1 MPGDIFP
8 QRSAIHRLIYLFMK
22 KQLLLITLLC
32 VVTSLAANAQE
43 FQNLFNGKDL
53 TDWAGKTEFWSVKDG
68 VIFGET
74 TKEKPTKGNTFLV
87 WQGGE
92 VGDFVFKAKVRFN
105 GNNSGVQY
113 RSELVGN
120 PEDFVAKGYQADL
133 HPKAEYFGML
143 YAEKWRGIVA
153 QRFQRVEV
161 GDDGKPKVVAE
172 IGDKNQ
178 NLVATEWNELTI
190 IAVGDRQIHQLNGVN
205 AMDLK
210 DNHPEAKRK
219 GILALQLHAGAPMS
233 VEFKDIQLRHLSG
246 ADAAATI
253 KAAIENTKKAPAQTK
268 SASASTT
275 APAVNFKWISEAPKP
290 QWIWRT
296 GKTDNEPI
304 YLRKTFEVPA
314 QVDSAKLYCTCDNGA
329 DLYLNGKKVGTAPD
343 WGEPIVNWDATKL
356 LKAGQPNTFA
366 VRAHNRGGAAAFVL
380 KLEMDIPNGKKTVIS
395 DPSWKLSATETDGW
409 KQAPFDDSAWD
420 EPLRSLGEFG
430 KSPWGIPGLKGGGS
444 TGNRSPLDVDGI
456 TVADGFKVEM
466 IYEVPKSEQGSWV
479 SLTTDDQG
487 RLLASD
493 QGDAG
498 LYRITVT
505 EGPEKPQVEVEKMP
519 LEGAG
524 AQGMVW
530 HDGALY
536 YNRTGKS
543 FYRVTDSTGDGK
555 LDHTEELPG
564 SIGGGGEHGQHGVI
578 IAEDGKHLY
587 VDGGNHADLPSDS
600 EISRKRVTTWA
611 EDLLLPREWDANG
624 HARGRLAPGG
634 WISKFDPKTKQH
646 DIYSTGYRNQYDIA
660 LNRAGDLFTY
670 DADMEWDLGTPWYRP
685 TRINHAISGSDYG
698 WRSGSGK
705 WPEYYEDSL
714 PALVNIG
721 PGCPTGVVSGEGA
734 KFPAKYQDA
743 IYALDWTFGTIYAI
757 HLTPDGAGY
766 RGKQEAF
773 CYGAPLPVTDA
784 IIGHDGAFYFT
795 IGGRNTQSALFRI
808 TYTGKES
815 TEPASGA
822 IPGQEARELRRS
834 LEAFHGK
841 KDAAAVG
848 KAWPHLSSEDRW
860 LRHAARVAIESQPVD
875 QWAARVLSETHPQA
889 AISGAVAL
897 ARHGNESHRDAQID
911 ALLKLNPGELNES
924 QFLGLLRAYALTFI
938 RLGNPSEAQREQV
951 IAELDA
957 HFPNQSK
964 DVNTELVRVLVY
976 LEAPDAI
983 GKTIDLIVSRGEPVV
998 PDWTELAQRNK
1009 GYGGRVLALLANH
1022 PPTHEIN
1029 YAFMLRNLRKGW
1041 TMEQRRAYIEF
1052 INAAAKYP
1060 GGNSY
1065 GKFLTNVRDEVL
1077 GNMSNAERAELA
1089 DISGENFNPVPDFEI
1104 TPPQGPGQTWTVAEA
1119 AKHAKNGRSIPGA
1132 KFETGRNLF
1141 HAIGCAACHRFDS
1154 LGGDIGPD
1162 LTTVKNKFD
1171 ANYLLESIIEPSK
1184 VISDQYGSK
1193 MVTMKDGTVHVG
1205 LVVERVEEVD
1215 IYPAAKTT
1223 EELKPA
1229 TLKASE
1235 IAKIEESP
1243 VSQMPPMMLN
1253 LLNGDEVRDLIAYL
1267 LSGGDPKSR
1276 IFGN

>member
-1 MPGDIFP
+1 
-8 QRSAIHRLIYLFMK
+8 MK
-22 KQLLLITLLC
+22 KQTILIALLC
-32 VVTSLAANAQE
+32 CVSSLAANAQE
-43 FQNLFNGKDL
+43 FENLFNGKDL
-53 TDWAGKTEFWSVKDG
+53 SGWAGKKEFWSVKDG
-68 VIFGET
+68 AIFGET

-92 VGDFVFKAKVRFN
+92 VGDFVFKTKVRFK

-113 RSELVGN
+113 RSEMFGE
-120 PEDFVAKGYQADL
+120 PKDFVVKGYQADL
-133 HPKAEYFGML
+133 HPSGKFFGML

-161 GDDGKPKVVAE
+161 GADGKPKVVGE
-172 IGDKNQ
+172 VGDKNQ
-178 NLVATEWNELTI
+178 QLVETEWNELTI
-190 IAVGDRQIHQLNGVN
+190 IAVGDRQIHQINGVTT
-205 AMDLK
+205 MDLK

-219 GILALQLHAGAPMS
+219 GILALQLHAGGPMT
-233 VEFKDIQLRHLSG
+233 VEFKDVQLRHLSG

-253 KAAIENTKKAPAQTK
+253 KAAIENKKKAPAQK
-268 SASASTT
+268 KIASST
-275 APAVNFKWISEAPKP
+275 APAVNFKWISETPKP
-290 QWIWRT
+290 QWVWRM
-296 GKTDNEPI
+296 GKTDNVPI
-304 YLRKTFEVPA
+304 YLRKTFKVPA
-314 QVDSAKLYCTCDNGA
+314 KFDSAKLYSTCDNGA
-329 DLYLNGKKVGTAPD
+329 DVYLNGKKIGTAPD
-343 WGEPIVNWDATKL
+343 WGQPIINWDAAKL
-356 LKAGQPNTFA
+356 LKAGQVNTIA
-366 VRAHNRGGAAAFVL
+366 VRAHNRGGAAAFIL
-380 KLEMDIPNGKKTVIS
+380 KLEIVTPGGKTAVIS
-395 DPSWKLSATETDGW
+395 DSSWKLSTTKADGW
-409 KQAPFDDSAWD
+409 QQAAFDDSAWD
-420 EPLRSLGEFG
+420 EKLRLLGEIG
-430 KSPWGIPGLKGGGS
+430 KAPWGIPGLAGGGGS
-444 TGNRSPLDVDGI
+444 KGNPLESTDGI
-456 TVADGFKVEM
+456 TVADGFEVELL
-466 IYEVPKSEQGSWV
+466 YTVPKAEQGSWV

-493 QGDAG
+493 QGKEG
-498 LYRITVT
+498 LYRITVSESSDKT
-505 EGPEKPQVEVEKMP
+505 KVAVEKMP
-519 LEGAG
+519 VEISG
-524 AQGMVW
+524 AQGMTW

-536 YNRTGKS
+536 FNRSGGP

-555 LDHTEELPG
+555 LDLAEELPG
-564 SIGGGGEHGQHGVI
+564 TRGGGEHGNHAVI
-578 IAEDGKHLY
+578 VAEDGKHLY
-587 VDGGNHADLPSDS
+587 VDGGNHTDLPDQAD
-600 EISRKRVTTWA
+600 ISGSRVTTWS

-634 WISKFDPKTKQH
+634 WVTKFDPKTKKH
-646 DIYSTGYRNQYDIA
+646 EIISTGYRNQYDIT
-660 LNRAGDLFTY
+660 LNRSGDLFTY

-685 TRINHAISGSDYG
+685 TRINHVVSGSDYG

-705 WPEYYEDSL
+705 WPAYYEDSL
-714 PALVNIG
+714 PPIVDIG

-766 RGKQEAF
+766 RGEQEAF
-773 CYGAPLPVTDA
+773 CYGSPLPVTDA
-784 IIGHDGAFYFT
+784 IVGRDGALYFT

-815 TEPASGA
+815 TKPVSGEL
-822 IPGQEARELRRS
+822 PGEEVRKLRRS
-834 LEAFHGK
+834 LEQFHGK
-841 KDAAAVG
+841 ENSAAVG

-875 QWAARVLSETHPQA
+875 QWAAKVHAESNPQA

-897 ARHGNESHRDAQID
+897 ARHGNEAHRDAQID
-911 ALLKLNPGELNES
+911 ALLKLNPGELKES
-924 QFLGLLRAYALTFI
+924 QLLGLLRAYALTFI
-938 RLGNPSEAQREQV
+938 RLGKPSEEQREQ
-951 IAELDA
+951 IIEELDA
-957 HFPNQSK
+957 HFPHKSK

-976 LEAPDAI
+976 LEAPSAVS
-983 GKTIDLIVSRGEPVV
+983 KTIELIANRGEPVV

-1009 GYGGRVLALLANH
+1009 GYGGRVLALLENH

-1041 TMEQRRAYIEF
+1041 TTEQRRAYIEF
-1052 INAAAKYP
+1052 INASAKYP

-1077 GNMSNAERAELA
+1077 GQMSNAERAKLA
-1089 DISGENFNPVPDFEI
+1089 DISGENFNPVPDFKI
-1104 TPPQGPGQTWTVAEA
+1104 TAPKGPGKVWTVAEA
-1119 AKHAKNGRSIPGA
+1119 GKHAKGGRSIPGA
-1132 KFETGRNLF
+1132 KYESGRNLF

-1162 LTTVKNKFD
+1162 LTTVKNKYD
-1171 ANYLLESIIEPSK
+1171 ARYLLESIIEPSK

-1193 MVTMKDGTVHVG
+1193 MVTMKDGSIHAG
-1205 LVVERVEEVD
+1205 LVVERGDEVD
-1215 IYPAAKTT
+1215 VYPAAKTT

-1267 LSGGDPKSR
+1267 LSGGDPKAK
-1276 IFGN
+1276 IYK